1 LNLKCEK
8 VVSKCGFKFNLY
20 RYTSA
25 CRAGYRRALFWWD
38 PDQCFACPA
47 GRFNQDDAV
56 DQDGCAACDPGSFA
70 PHAASTR
77 CHLCP
82 SSQFADKAG
91 MDTCDVCTDL
101 SGGDMITVSSGSS
114 SRRQCLCPKG
124 TWVNSGDIAAAVS
137 PNASDATSSTSSIW
151 VTSRPDYV
159 TTAAMIAAG
168 TSGVDEEAKVFDDD
182 LGAQSELAVV
192 LPIVFFNGTIERA
205 ALADGMRCAMHDPV
219 KCAVAMAAA
228 VTATSKDVSGLLGN
242 GVCNPSANVRECG
255 WDCGDCCRGSCLTRA
270 SRTVAGLDATNA
282 CPPVGLALFTTL
294 IWHFSNLG

>member
-114 SRRQCLCPKG
+114 SRRQCL
-124 TWVNSGDIAAAVS
+124 VS
-137 PNASDATSSTSSIW
+137 VPQGHLGKLWRHRRRRVAQR
-151 VTSRPDYV
+151 VGRH
-159 TTAAMIAAG
+159 
-168 TSGVDEEAKVFDDD
+168 ELD
-182 LGAQSELAVV
+182 LL
-192 LPIVFFNGTIERA
+192 
-205 ALADGMRCAMHDPV
+205 H
-219 KCAVAMAAA
+219 
-228 VTATSKDVSGLLGN
+228 LGN
-242 GVCNPSANVRECG
+242 
-255 WDCGDCCRGSCLTRA
+255 L
-270 SRTVAGLDATNA
+270 
-282 CPPVGLALFTTL
+282 PP
-294 IWHFSNLG
+294 